1 MSYGKIQEKEISTI
15 KSRTYKLN
23 LSDADVIRLAEKAL
37 NYNMTASELL
47 ENFIGD
53 LVCGTYSNGSD
64 EREYISMWAERCW
77 FASEPA
83 ERNMTNFFFGC
94 DPDPFYEFI
103 DIEKIQENIKDW
115 KVEVEKDKEKIKHPG
130 DKWKDIVRY
139 NSKKEAVPVYSCIEE
154 YVEEIKEDLEL
165 NLELIKAE
173 EEQLE
178 SLKKRFA
185 DYMGDKPYSWDEQL
199 AECKIWYKV
208 NVENVIDEQKLFL
221 KENVAEI
228 REKIIREINE
238 CAKTGDSHVN
248 KGDKVNCY
256 IKLSDVESIIKKY
269 MEN

>member
-1 MSYGKIQEKEISTI
+1 M
-15 KSRTYKLN
+15 
-23 LSDADVIRLAEKAL
+23 
-37 NYNMTASELL
+37 
-47 ENFIGD
+47 
-53 LVCGTYSNGSD
+53 
-64 EREYISMWAERCW
+64 
-77 FASEPA
+77 
-83 ERNMTNFFFGC
+83 
-94 DPDPFYEFI
+94 
-103 DIEKIQENIKDW
+103 
-115 KVEVEKDKEKIKHPG
+115 EVERDKEEIKNPG

-165 NLELIKAE
+165 NLEQIKAE

-178 SLKKRFA
+178 TLKKRFA

-199 AECKIWYKV
+199 AECKIWYKE

-228 REKIIREINE
+228 REKIMREINE

-256 IKLSDVESIIKKY
+256 IKLSDVESIIKNIWKIRKVIK
-269 MEN
+269 MNKRQAKRE

>member
-1 MSYGKIQEKEISTI
+1 
-15 KSRTYKLN
+15 
-23 LSDADVIRLAEKAL
+23 
-37 NYNMTASELL
+37 
-47 ENFIGD
+47 
-53 LVCGTYSNGSD
+53 
-64 EREYISMWAERCW
+64 MWAERCW
-77 FASEPA
+77 FAYESA

-103 DIEKIQENIKDW
+103 DIEKIQENINKW
-115 KVEVEKDKEKIKHPG
+115 KMEVERDKEEIKNPG

-165 NLELIKAE
+165 NLEQIKAE

-178 SLKKRFA
+178 TLKKRFA

-199 AECKIWYKV
+199 EECKIWYKV

-228 REKIIREINE
+228 REKIMREINE